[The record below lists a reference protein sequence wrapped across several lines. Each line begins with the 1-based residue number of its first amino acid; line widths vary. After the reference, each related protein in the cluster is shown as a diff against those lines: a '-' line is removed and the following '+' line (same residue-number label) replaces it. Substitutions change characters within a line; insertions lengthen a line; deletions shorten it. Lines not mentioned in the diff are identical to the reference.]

1 MKVLV
6 TGGSGFL
13 GGYVCEM
20 LAQGGHVVRALV
32 RRSSNRKVLE
42 AISSLEFAEGSVEDA
57 ASVDRA
63 AEGVDAVIHCAALVK
78 ARNADEFFKTN
89 VDGTKNVLE
98 AAKKAK
104 TVKRFVFVSSLAA
117 IGPSKDGGVI
127 SPDQEPN
134 PPPVTNYGRSKL
146 EAERLVRAAKD
157 DLRVVVIRPPLVY
170 GPRDSETLEFFQW
183 VARGVRLSYG
193 DGTNTLSIVYA
204 GDARGGVH
212 SRARRRRAERLGV
225 LRRRRH
231 RARLERLHRRNR
243 AGRRQED
250 VHPVR
255 HPAPHREGV
264 RNAERRVRKARQ
276 QSGHGDARQ
285 VQRARAA
292 ALGRRR
298 VVRAERAGV
307 EVANDDG
314 GRHSPAQQPGIG
326 RHGLL

>member
-134 PPPVTNYGRSKL
+134 PVTNYGRSKL

-204 GDARGGVH
+204 GDAAAACIRALDADVPSGSAYFVDDGIAHVWKDFIGEIERGVGKKTFIRFGIPLPIVKAYATLSEGYGKLANKAVMVTRDKFNELAQPH
-212 SRARRRRAERLGV
+212 WVVDASSARSELGWKSQTTM
-225 LRRRRH
+225 
-231 RARLERLHRRNR
+231 AD
-243 AGRRQED
+243 GI
-250 VHPVR
+250 
-255 HPAPHREGV
+255 
-264 RNAERRVRKARQ
+264 
-276 QSGHGDARQ
+276 
-285 VQRARAA
+285 ARAA
-292 ALGRRR
+292 AWYR
-298 VVRAERAGV
+298 E
-307 EVANDDG
+307 
-314 GRHSPAQQPGIG
+314 
-326 RHGLL
+326 HGLL